1 MALFGMPLTV
11 INLGGEMMYILEQ
24 RLIAQ
29 KIPPEKACKVRRAR
43 PLRSGSGRVAIARPT
58 SSCAP
63 NPTALAHAPCDDAW
77 QRAQVIADIVRTMF
91 NAKFVDEL

>member
-1 MALFGMPLTV
+1 MALFVMPLTV

-29 KIPPEKACKVRRAR
+29 KIPPEKACKVRRDAF
-43 PLRSGSGRVAIARPT
+43 AIARAGQARAARAR
-58 SSCAP
+58 AP
-63 NPTALAHAPCDDAW
+63 QLARRLARRAVSASPC
-77 QRAQVIADIVRTMF
+77 AQVIADIVRTMF

>member
-29 KIPPEKACKVRRAR
+29 KIPPEKACKVCRDAFAI
-43 PLRSGSGRVAIARPT
+43 AIARPGNRR
-58 SSCAP
+58 AP
-63 NPTALAHAPCDDAW
+63 RGLLHPTG
-77 QRAQVIADIVRTMF
+77 V
-91 NAKFVDEL
+91 

>member
-29 KIPPEKACKVRRAR
+29 KIPPEKACKVRRP
-43 PLRSGSGRVAIARPT
+43 PLREQSDRWRGVARWCRARAGSSG
-58 SSCAP
+58 
-63 NPTALAHAPCDDAW
+63 ALLYAL
-77 QRAQVIADIVRTMF
+77 
-91 NAKFVDEL
+91 N

>member
-29 KIPPEKACKVRRAR
+29 KIPPEKACKVRRPPSREQSDRGRGILVRRCRAR
-43 PLRSGSGRVAIARPT
+43 AGSSG
-58 SSCAP
+58 
-63 NPTALAHAPCDDAW
+63 ALLYALH
-77 QRAQVIADIVRTMF
+77 
-91 NAKFVDEL
+91 

>member
-29 KIPPEKACKVRRAR
+29 KIPPEKACKVRRLPLREQSDRVAASSRDGFARAPAASARCFRRCIEWARWSAR
-43 PLRSGSGRVAIARPT
+43 PCRLVTRRGMRR
-58 SSCAP
+58 
-63 NPTALAHAPCDDAW
+63 
-77 QRAQVIADIVRTMF
+77 
-91 NAKFVDEL
+91 

>member
-29 KIPPEKACKVRRAR
+29 KIPPEKACKVRRL
-43 PLRSGSGRVAIARPT
+43 PLREQSDRGRGVLERWCRARAGS
-58 SSCAP
+58 SS
-63 NPTALAHAPCDDAW
+63 ALLSALH
-77 QRAQVIADIVRTMF
+77 
-91 NAKFVDEL
+91 